1 MKKSPLLNRRAVL
14 RGMGTTMAL
23 PYLEAMMPSSA
34 IALPEPEAIPR
45 LGIFYFGMGMN
56 IRQFFPQD
64 TGPRFTTPRILKP
77 LDRHRGD
84 FTVLSGIYLRKGGG
98 HGGTYPFATGIPMEE
113 RQGISADQI
122 FAETAGQH
130 TRFPSLQMSV
140 KKGTGFGSVVLGTL
154 SFNRQGVP
162 LAPENDPSALFRKLF
177 HEASPDQKQQQQ
189 TEWRRRR
196 SVLDLVKD
204 DTDRLHKKLGRSDQ
218 AQLDQYLTSVREL
231 EQELDRTVQ
240 WSRKERPIPNLKGA
254 GDYSVSMSPDRLD
267 DFSYETYAKLMYDLI
282 ALAFQTDSTRVV
294 SYVVRT
300 ELRGGTYPEWNLRD
314 YHALTHHGNDP
325 KNLEDLAAADTHYM
339 RHWSHLL
346 SRLKSVR
353 EGDRNLLDHS
363 LLGFGSGMSIGHSR
377 GSLPTMVSGGGALGM
392 KHQGHLKL
400 PENTPVANV
409 WHTLLDRARVHVP
422 EQFQDSTGPIREL
435 IA

>member
-1 MKKSPLLNRRAVL
+1 MKTAKINRRTVL
-14 RGMGTTMAL
+14 RGIGTTMAL

-34 IALPEPEAIPR
+34 LALPEPIPVTR
-45 LGIFYFGMGMN
+45 MGIFYFGMGMN

-64 TGPRFTTPRILKP
+64 TGIDYTAPRILEP
-77 LDRHRGD
+77 LERHRGE

-113 RQGISADQI
+113 RQGVSVDQI
-122 FAETAGQH
+122 VAETTGQH
-130 TRFPSLQMSV
+130 TRFPSLQLSV

-162 LAPENDPSALFRKLF
+162 LAPENDPSVLFRKLF
-177 HEASPDQKQQQQ
+177 HETTPKQKRQQA
-189 TEWRRRR
+189 TERRRRR

-204 DTDRLHKKLGRSDQ
+204 DTVRLHKRLGKADQ
-218 AQLDQYLTSVREL
+218 TQLDQYLNSVREL
-231 EQELDRTVQ
+231 EKGLERTVQ
-240 WSRKERPIPNLKGA
+240 WSKRARPSPDLKGI
-254 GDYSVSMSPDRLD
+254 GDYSVPMSPDELD
-267 DFSYETYAKLMYDLI
+267 EFSYERYSKLMYDLI

-339 RHWSHLL
+339 RHWSHFL
-346 SRLKSVR
+346 SRLKSIR

-377 GSLPTMVSGGGALGM
+377 GSLPTMISGGGALGV

-400 PENTPVANV
+400 PDNTPVANV
-409 WHTLLDRARVHVP
+409 WHTMLDRARIPVP
-422 EQFQDSTGPIREL
+422 DNFQDSTGAIGEL
-435 IA
+435 IG